1 MGKDMTNVVEM
12 EPQKRQ
18 EIAKRILIYLGL
30 AQIDNASH
38 IAEALRADVREVQDV
53 LIELDDS
60 GDLLMRNGIYRLSE
74 ARKLKI

>member
-1 MGKDMTNVVEM
+1 MNNVVEM
-12 EPQKRQ
+12 APQKRQ

-30 AQIDNASH
+30 AQIDNALH
-38 IAEALRADVREVQDV
+38 IAEALRAELREVQDV

-74 ARKLKI
+74 ARRLKI

>member
-1 MGKDMTNVVEM
+1 MT
-12 EPQKRQ
+12 PQERQ
-18 EIAKRILIYLGL
+18 EMARRIFIYLDV
-30 AQIDNASH
+30 AQAANALH
-38 IAEALRADVREVQDV
+38 IAEALLADLRKVIDL

>member
-1 MGKDMTNVVEM
+1 MTNVVDM
-12 EPQKRQ
+12 TPQKRQ

-30 AQIDNASH
+30 AQINSAFH

-74 ARKLKI
+74 ARRLKI

>member
-1 MGKDMTNVVEM
+1 MNNVVEM
-12 EPQKRQ
+12 APQKRQ

-30 AQIDNASH
+30 AQIDNALH
-38 IAEALRADVREVQDV
+38 IAEALRADLREVQDV

-74 ARKLKI
+74 ARRLKI

>member
-1 MGKDMTNVVEM
+1 MTNVVEM
-12 EPQKRQ
+12 APQKRQ

-30 AQIDNASH
+30 AQFDNASH
-38 IAEALRADVREVQDV
+38 IAEALHADLREVHDV

-74 ARKLKI
+74 ARRLKI

>member
-1 MGKDMTNVVEM
+1 MGKNMTNVVEM
-12 EPQKRQ
+12 APQKRQ

-30 AQIDNASH
+30 AQIDSASH
-38 IAEALRADVREVQDV
+38 IAESLRADVREVQDV

>member
-1 MGKDMTNVVEM
+1 MNNVVEM
-12 EPQKRQ
+12 APQKRQ

-30 AQIDNASH
+30 AQIDNALH

-74 ARKLKI
+74 ARRLKI